1 MRTIESQ
8 RKDIRNLEDDMESGM
23 ILDAKD
29 VRKEVFCEYL
39 SSLMCSIVGFA
50 RGGNFAEQP
59 SEMDKRVDDLRT
71 WDRVVQGEQP
81 PRKVSA
87 RESQNKQ
94 NG

>member
-59 SEMDKRVDDLRT
+59 
-71 WDRVVQGEQP
+71 